1 MPAPTIDPLILS
13 FYRDRY
19 REGERLTRSAHG
31 RIEYLRTQELLRRF
45 LPAPPAAV
53 LDVGGGTGVHARWL
67 SEDGYAV
74 HLIDPV
80 PEHVE
85 QARRHGGFRADLGDA
100 RALPHP
106 DGSFEAALLL
116 GPLYHLV
123 EASDRRSALTE
134 ARRVTRTGGLV
145 VAAAINR
152 YAPLLELA
160 ATGDIDD
167 DSEAELRSLLAD
179 GQHAD
184 DPDGFTTAYF
194 HHHEELAEELREV
207 GLQDVTVLGLEGPTT
222 PALDRAAPDELE
234 ALLPSALRCAR
245 MLESDPALIA
255 ASPHLLA
262 IGRCP

>member
-1 MPAPTIDPLILS
+1 MTAMEIDPLIMS
-13 FYRDRY
+13 FYRERY
-19 REGERLTRSAHG
+19 REDERLTRSAHG

-45 LPAPPAAV
+45 LPGPPAAV

-74 HLIDPV
+74 HLLDPV
-80 PEHVE
+80 PEHVA
-85 QARRHGGFRADLGDA
+85 QARQHGGFQADHGDA
-100 RALPHP
+100 RALPQP
-106 DGSFEAALLL
+106 DRSFDATLLL

-123 EASDRRSALTE
+123 ASSDRLCALTE
-134 ARRVTRTGGLV
+134 ARRVTRKGGLV

-160 ATGDIDD
+160 AIGDIDD
-167 DSEAELRSLLAD
+167 DTEAQLRSLLED

-207 GLQDVTVLGLEGPTT
+207 GLQDVTVLGLEGPAT
-222 PALDRAAPDELE
+222 PALDRATRDELE

-255 ASPHLLA
+255 ASPHFLA
-262 IGRCP
+262 FGRCP